1 MTTAPVPEWP
11 RIEAVARPDGT
22 GELTIDGTSYPVQAS
37 TVEEAR
43 LAILARIADTAAE
56 LQRPV
61 RVLASEPDGQWSLIV
76 HPDGRVQADDG
87 VPAGPAPSAPS
98 PSVFAPSTAGAGA
111 GATSE
116 LPATGPADPAVEDPT
131 VEVPAVEK
139 PDTDAWARAA
149 RQAQATPIS
158 TGPQEITDSAPVNQP
173 ASREL
178 PDDDT
183 VVRAHGELVEAAPF
197 ELPDDQTV
205 ARARSEAVVDAT
217 PLLEVPDDITSV
229 RAHGE
234 AVGSAPVFELPDD
247 IKLVRAPGEEVGTAP
262 FLEPPDVD
270 TVVRTHGEAVDDA
283 PAPAEPVVP
292 RRRRP
297 ALLAVAVAGAVVLVA
312 AGTFGVVALTGNL
325 PGPGPT
331 APVDALPGAGAT
343 LPVQAPP
350 GFDGTALW
358 SVPVGDEP
366 QILLTPDGGVLAASD
381 GQDTFTIFDR
391 ATGTTTWEG
400 QDPVY
405 GLRLS
410 QIGGEPVLAADS
422 PGTLHVWPLKAPDPL
437 RVAPTTIDLGSEEAA
452 VTYGGPA
459 PLIVLPD
466 QKVALLDKK
475 SATVTLEVPDG
486 ATPVAATAQHVIAV
500 GPGAWWTIPPDGDP
514 VRKDLPRPKQAV
526 GDPTAAIAVGG
537 NQLAVVWRT
546 KDSAKDV
553 LALVG
558 LDRNTIRASAMVR
571 SSAFPPDAEPLRDRA
586 GSARTIGPVLVD
598 VGPKPV
604 VADLK
609 DMTPEAVFGRTVYG
623 TSQGK
628 PIVATVG
635 PDGVKLKAAKT
646 PGETPGETPAETP
659 AEAAQVAAVTKNIAF
674 VVAPQ
679 GDETILYA
687 LPRTKAKNP

>member
-11 RIEAVARPDGT
+11 RVEAVARHDGT
-22 GELTIDGTSYPVQAS
+22 GELMIDGTSHSIQAV
-37 TVEEAR
+37 TIEEVR

-87 VPAGPAPSAPS
+87 VPASPAPTAPS
-98 PSVFAPSTAGAGA
+98 SSVFAPNTGGTGGA
-111 GATSE
+111 ATPG
-116 LPATGPADPAVEDPT
+116 LPATGPADPAVE
-131 VEVPAVEK
+131 EPAVEK
-139 PDTDAWARAA
+139 PAVEEPDTDAWARAA
-149 RQAQATPIS
+149 RQAQATPIT
-158 TGPQEITDSAPVNQP
+158 TGPQEITDSAPVDQP

-183 VVRAHGELVEAAPF
+183 VVRAHGELVDAAPF

-205 ARARSEAVVDAT
+205 ARTRAPSEAVVDAA
-217 PLLEVPDDITSV
+217 PLLEVPDEVTAV

-234 AVGSAPVFELPDD
+234 VVASAPVFELPDD
-247 IKLVRAPGEEVGTAP
+247 VKLVRAPGEPVGTAP
-262 FLEPPDVD
+262 FLEPPEVD

-283 PAPAEPVVP
+283 PAPAEPATP

-312 AGTFGVVALTGNL
+312 AGTFAVVALTGNL

-350 GFDGTALW
+350 GFDRTALW

-366 QILLTPDGGVLAASD
+366 QILLTPDGGVLAAAA
-381 GQDTFTIFDR
+381 GEDTFTIFDR
-391 ATGTTTWEG
+391 ATGTTTWKG
-400 QDPVY
+400 QDPVD

-422 PGTLHVWPLKAPDPL
+422 PGTLHVWSLGAPDPAG
-437 RVAPTTIDLGSEEAA
+437 VAPTAIDLGSDEAE
-452 VTYGGPA
+452 VTYDGPV

-466 QKVALLDKK
+466 QDVALLDKK

-486 ATPVAATAQHVIAV
+486 ATPVAATPQHVIAV
-500 GPGAWWTIPPDGDP
+500 GPGAWWTISPDTEP

-537 NQLAVVWRT
+537 NQLAVVWQT

-558 LDRNTIRASAMVR
+558 LNRNTIRASGLIR

-586 GSARTIGPVLVD
+586 GSSRTIGPVLVD

-604 VADLK
+604 VADLG
-609 DMTPEAVFGRTVYG
+609 DLTPEAVIGRTVYG
-623 TSQGK
+623 TSQNK
-628 PIVATVG
+628 PAVAVVG
-635 PDGVKLKAAKT
+635 PDGVKLKV
-646 PGETPGETPAETP
+646 
-659 AEAAQVAAVTKNIAF
+659 AEATGEAAPVAAVTKNIAF
-674 VVAPQ
+674 VVASQ
-679 GDETILYA
+679 GDENILYA
-687 LPRTKAKNP
+687 LPRTEAKKS

>member
-11 RIEAVARPDGT
+11 RVEAVARPDGT
-22 GELTIDGTSYPVQAS
+22 GELTIDGTSHSIQAV
-37 TVEEAR
+37 TIEEAR
-43 LAILARIADTAAE
+43 LAILSRIADTAAE

-87 VPAGPAPSAPS
+87 SPASPAPTAPS
-98 PSVFAPSTAGAGA
+98 PSVFAPGAAGTGGA
-111 GATSE
+111 ATPG
-116 LPATGPADPAVEDPT
+116 LPATGPAEAAVEEPG
-131 VEVPAVEK
+131 VEEPAVEK

-149 RQAQATPIS
+149 RQAQATPMS
-158 TGPQEITDSAPVNQP
+158 TGPQEITDSAPVDRP

-183 VVRAHGELVEAAPF
+183 VVRAHGELVDAAPF

-205 ARARSEAVVDAT
+205 TRARGEAVVDAA
-217 PLLEVPDDITSV
+217 PLLEIPDEVTAV

-234 AVGSAPVFELPDD
+234 VLAGAPVFELPDD
-247 IKLVRAPGEEVGTAP
+247 LKLVRAPGEPVAAAP
-262 FLEPPDVD
+262 FLEPPEVD

-283 PAPAEPVVP
+283 PAPAEPAAP

-312 AGTFGVVALTGNL
+312 AGTFAVVALTGNL

-343 LPVQAPP
+343 LPAQAPP
-350 GFDGTALW
+350 GFDRTALW

-366 QILLTPDGGVLAASD
+366 QILLTPDGGVLAAAA
-381 GQDTFTIFDR
+381 GEDTFTIYDR
-391 ATGTTTWEG
+391 ATGTTTWKG
-400 QDPVY
+400 KDPVD

-422 PGTLHVWPLKAPDPL
+422 PGALHVWPLGAPETAG
-437 RVAPTTIDLGSEEAA
+437 VAPTAIDLGSDQAE

-466 QKVALLDKK
+466 QGVALLDKE
-475 SATVTLEVPDG
+475 SATVTLEMPDG
-486 ATPVAATAQHVIAV
+486 ATPVAATPQHVIAV
-500 GPGAWWTIPPDGDP
+500 GPGVWWTISPDADP
-514 VRKDLPRPKQAV
+514 VRKNLPRPKQAV
-526 GDPTAAIAVGG
+526 GDPTAAIAVGS
-537 NQLAVVWRT
+537 NQLAVVWQT

-558 LDRNTIRASAMVR
+558 LNRNTIRASGLIR
-571 SSAFPPDAEPLRDRA
+571 SSAFPPEAEPLRDRA
-586 GSARTIGPVLVD
+586 GSSRTIGPVLVD

-604 VADLK
+604 VADLG
-609 DMTPEAVFGRTVYG
+609 DLTPEAVVGRTVYG
-623 TSQGK
+623 TSQSK
-628 PIVATVG
+628 PAVAVVG
-635 PDGVKLKAAKT
+635 PDGVKLKVA
-646 PGETPGETPAETP
+646 ETPGE
-659 AEAAQVAAVTKNIAF
+659 AAPVAAVTKNIAF

-687 LPRTKAKNP
+687 LPRAEAKKS